1 MMEMMQPSVFDRF
14 PFYSRMK
21 PEDAAM
27 LRGAVTEKKM
37 ARGQIMMGDH
47 KSCTGIP
54 MVLRGRLRLFRTSDK
69 GREMTLYRIRE
80 GELCVMAGV
89 CAMGDVEYDFSIEAE
104 KDSVLAVIPPET
116 FRALIYRS
124 DPFRVY
130 VFNELAERLIR
141 SVETIDMLIFA
152 SIEERIITYLKHNAN
167 AQNEVRT
174 THEKMAVELG
184 SSREVITRQL
194 KKLAEKGLIELR
206 RGKILLKLICD

>member
-1 MMEMMQPSVFDRF
+1 MMEPSVFDRF

-27 LRGAVTEKKM
+27 LRNAGQKRRWPGAIIWAITT
-37 ARGQIMMGDH
+37 G
-47 KSCTGIP
+47 TGIP
-54 MVLRGRLRLFRTSDK
+54 MVQRGRLRLFRTSDK
-69 GREMTLYRIRE
+69 GREMTLYRVRE

-104 KDSVLAVIPPET
+104 KDSVLAVIPPDT
-116 FRALIYRS
+116 FRELLYRS
-124 DPFRVY
+124 DPFKVF
-130 VFNELAERLIR
+130 VFNALAERLIR

-152 SIEERIITYLKHNAN
+152 SIEEHIIKYLKKNAN
-167 AQNEVRT
+167 ANNEVRT

-194 KKLAEKGLIELR
+194 KKLAKR
-206 RGKILLKLICD
+206 AD